1 MRFLARKRR
10 QSRTQRS
17 GQLKGRLLDLCY
29 PPVANSETEAAH
41 VTPTPVVSH
50 ERASPA
56 KLEAEV
62 RIVSQS
68 PIVSALL
75 EAVDAGLLVL
85 NRERQ
90 ILATNRAPLLEN
102 LRHVPRRIGLRP
114 GEFFSCPRATEQEQG
129 CGAGEHCL
137 ACGTFQAVTRSQAG
151 RITVEQECLLTSG
164 NGANGTPLELN
175 VRATQVD
182 IDGKDY
188 TVVSLRDISSEKR
201 RQALERIFFHDILNT
216 LSALSNWTHLLN
228 HSSGEHQDRAR
239 ERVSRLVG
247 QLEREIQLQRT
258 LLEAEQGTLRPHR
271 VGVAPAVLL
280 ADLRAMFT
288 DAPAAQQRTLTVED
302 RCPGAELVTDPVLL
316 GRVLVNMVKNA
327 FEAAPVGG
335 QVRLWCERETRPHA
349 DGAPEPGEAVAFHVH
364 NPGEIPPAVAAR
376 VFQRSFTTK
385 AGTGHGLGTYSMRL
399 LGERYLGGKVS
410 FTTSAEEGTVFT
422 IRLPLPAAVAA
433 GI

>member
-1 MRFLARKRR
+1 
-10 QSRTQRS
+10 
-17 GQLKGRLLDLCY
+17 
-29 PPVANSETEAAH
+29 VAKSTNQDAT
-41 VTPTPVVSH
+41 VTPILSH
-50 ERASPA
+50 ERASA
-56 KLEAEV
+56 ETLEAEV
-62 RIVSQS
+62 RTVSHS

-75 EAVDAGLLVL
+75 EATDAGLLVL

-102 LRHVPRRIGLRP
+102 LRHDQRSIGLRP
-114 GEFFSCPRATEQEQG
+114 GEFFACPRATEQPQG

-137 ACGTFQAVTRSQAG
+137 ACGTLQAVTQSQAG
-151 RITVEQECLLTSG
+151 KRAVEQECLLTSG
-164 NGANGTPLELN
+164 EGANATPMELH

-182 IDGKDY
+182 IDGTDY

-201 RQALERIFFHDILNT
+201 RLALERIFFHDILNT

-228 HSSGEHQDRAR
+228 SSSGERQDRAR

-258 LLEAEQGTLRPHR
+258 LLEAEQGTLRPQR
-271 VGVAPAVLL
+271 VAVAPATLL
-280 ADLRAMFT
+280 ADLQGMFADT
-288 DAPAAQQRTLTVED
+288 QTAKQRTLTVED
-302 RCPGAELVTDPVLL
+302 RCLGVELVTDPVLL

-327 FEAAPVGG
+327 FEATPIGG
-335 QVRLWCERETRPHA
+335 EVRLWCEREPGPTA
-349 DGAPEPGEAVAFHVH
+349 KGEPEPRDTVAFHVH
-364 NPGEIPPAVAAR
+364 NAAEILPVVASR

-385 AGTGHGLGTYSMRL
+385 SGTGHGLGTYGMRL

-410 FTTSAEEGTVFT
+410 FASSAAAGTVFS
-422 IRLPLPAAVAA
+422 IRLPLPAAVGA

>member
-1 MRFLARKRR
+1 VNASVLALEGQPKHPQQKR
-10 QSRTQRS
+10 
-17 GQLKGRLLDLCY
+17 GY
-29 PPVANSETEAAH
+29 PTVAKSTSEDPTA
-41 VTPTPVVSH
+41 TPVPSH
-50 ERASPA
+50 ERASA
-56 KLEAEV
+56 ETLEEEV
-62 RIVSQS
+62 RIVSHS

-102 LRHVPRRIGLRP
+102 LRHQRRSIGLRP
-114 GEFFSCPRATEQEQG
+114 GEFFACPRATEQPQG

-137 ACGTFQAVTRSQAG
+137 ACGTYQAVTLSQAG
-151 RITVEQECLLTSG
+151 RRTVEQECLLTTG
-164 NGANGTPLELN
+164 HGADATPLELH

-228 HSSGEHQDRAR
+228 NSVGERQDRAR
-239 ERVSRLVG
+239 ERISRLVG

-258 LLEAEQGTLRPHR
+258 LLEAEQGTLQPHR
-271 VGVAPAVLL
+271 VAVTPATLL
-280 ADLRAMFT
+280 ADLQATFT
-288 DAPAAQQRTLTVED
+288 GTQVAQQRTLTVED
-302 RCPGAELVTDPVLL
+302 RCPGVELVTDPVLL
-316 GRVLVNMVKNA
+316 VRVLVNMVKNA
-327 FEAAPVGG
+327 FEATPVGAE
-335 QVRLWCERETRPHA
+335 VRLWCQREASPNA
-349 DGAPEPGEAVAFHVH
+349 EAEARDMVAFHVH
-364 NPGEIPPAVAAR
+364 NAAEILPAVAAR

-385 AGTGHGLGTYSMRL
+385 TGTGHGLGTYGMRL

-410 FTTSAEEGTVFT
+410 FTTSAADGTVFS
-422 IRLPLPAAVAA
+422 IRLPLPGTVGA

>member
-1 MRFLARKRR
+1 MAK
-10 QSRTQRS
+10 SI
-17 GQLKGRLLDLCY
+17 
-29 PPVANSETEAAH
+29 SEDPTA
-41 VTPTPVVSH
+41 TPVPSQA
-50 ERASPA
+50 RASA
-56 KLEAEV
+56 ETLEAEV
-62 RIVSQS
+62 RTVSHS

-102 LRHVPRRIGLRP
+102 LRHQRRSIGLRP
-114 GEFFSCPRATEQEQG
+114 GEFFACPRATEQPQG

-137 ACGTFQAVTRSQAG
+137 ACGTYQAVTQSQAG
-151 RITVEQECLLTSG
+151 RRTVEQECLLTAG
-164 NGANGTPLELN
+164 QGADATPLELH

-228 HSSGEHQDRAR
+228 NSVGERQERAR
-239 ERVSRLVG
+239 ERIGRLVG
-247 QLEREIQLQRT
+247 QLEREVQLQRT

-271 VGVAPAVLL
+271 VAVTPATLL
-280 ADLRAMFT
+280 ADLKATFAGT
-288 DAPAAQQRTLTVED
+288 QAAQQRTLVEED
-302 RCPGAELVTDPVLL
+302 RCPGLELVTDPVLL

-327 FEAAPVGG
+327 FEATPIGG
-335 QVRLWCERETRPHA
+335 EVRLWCQREADPTDHSETRDA
-349 DGAPEPGEAVAFHVH
+349 IAFHVH
-364 NPGEIPPAVAAR
+364 NAGEISPAVAAR

-385 AGTGHGLGTYSMRL
+385 TGTGHGLGTYGMKL
-399 LGERYLGGKVS
+399 LGERYLAGKVS
-410 FTTSAEEGTVFT
+410 FTTSAEAGTVFS
-422 IRLPLPAAVAA
+422 IRLPLPAAVGA

>member
-1 MRFLARKRR
+1 MAK
-10 QSRTQRS
+10 S
-17 GQLKGRLLDLCY
+17 KIEDA
-29 PPVANSETEAAH
+29 P
-41 VTPTPVVSH
+41 VTPIPVVSH

-62 RIVSQS
+62 RTVSHS

-90 ILATNRAPLLEN
+90 ILATNRAPLLEK
-102 LRHVPRRIGLRP
+102 LRHKSRSIGLRP
-114 GEFFSCPRATEQEQG
+114 GEFFSCPRAAEQPQG

-137 ACGTFQAVTRSQAG
+137 ACGTFQAVTQSQAG
-151 RITVEQECLLTSG
+151 RRTVEQECLLTSG
-164 NGANGTPLELN
+164 DGANGTALELN
-175 VRATQVD
+175 VRASQVD

-188 TVVSLRDISSEKR
+188 TVVSLRDISHEKR
-201 RQALERIFFHDILNT
+201 RQALERVFFHDILNT

-228 HSSGEHQDRAR
+228 HSSGERQDHAR

-258 LLEAEQGTLRPHR
+258 LLDAEQGTLRPRR
-271 VGVAPAVLL
+271 VAVAPATLL
-280 ADLRAMFT
+280 ADLRGMFA
-288 DAPAAQQRTLTVED
+288 DAHATQQRTLTVED

-327 FEAAPVGG
+327 FEATPAGG
-335 QVRLWCERETRPHA
+335 QVRLWSEREAGPNG
-349 DGAPEPGEAVAFHVH
+349 DGVPEPGDAVAFRVH
-364 NPGEIPPAVAAR
+364 NPGEIAPAVAAR

-385 AGTGHGLGTYSMRL
+385 AGTGHGLGTYSMKL

-410 FTTSAEEGTVFT
+410 FTTSAEAGTVFS
-422 IRLPLPAAVAA
+422 IRLPLPAAAGA

>member
-1 MRFLARKRR
+1 MAK
-10 QSRTQRS
+10 S
-17 GQLKGRLLDLCY
+17 G
-29 PPVANSETEAAH
+29 TEDAL
-41 VTPTPVVSH
+41 VTPIPVVSH

-62 RIVSQS
+62 RTVSQS

-90 ILATNRAPLLEN
+90 ILATNRAPLLES
-102 LRHVPRRIGLRP
+102 LRHTRSIGLRP
-114 GEFFSCPRATEQEQG
+114 GEFFACPRAAEQPQG

-151 RITVEQECLLTSG
+151 RIAVEQECLLTSG
-164 NGANGTPLELN
+164 DGANATPLELN

-188 TVVSLRDISSEKR
+188 TVVSLRDISHEKR

-228 HSSGEHQDRAR
+228 HSSGERQDRAR

-258 LLEAEQGTLRPHR
+258 LLEAEQGTLRPQR
-271 VGVAPAVLL
+271 VAVAPAALL
-280 ADLRAMFT
+280 ADLRGMFA
-288 DAPAAQQRTLTVED
+288 DAQAAQQRTLTVED
-302 RCPGAELVTDPVLL
+302 GCAGVELVTDPVLL

-327 FEAAPVGG
+327 FEAAPAGG
-335 QVRLWCERETRPHA
+335 QVRLWCERQAGP
-349 DGAPEPGEAVAFHVH
+349 DGDGVPEPGDAVAFHVH

-376 VFQRSFTTK
+376 VFQRAFTTK
-385 AGTGHGLGTYSMRL
+385 AGTGHGLGTYSMKL

-410 FTTSAEEGTVFT
+410 FSTNAAEGTVFS

>member
-1 MRFLARKRR
+1 MAK
-10 QSRTQRS
+10 SI
-17 GQLKGRLLDLCY
+17 
-29 PPVANSETEAAH
+29 SENQT
-41 VTPTPVVSH
+41 VTPVPSH
-50 ERASPA
+50 ELSSAET
-56 KLEAEV
+56 LEAEV
-62 RIVSQS
+62 RTVSHS

-75 EAVDAGLLVL
+75 EATDAGLLVL

-102 LRHVPRRIGLRP
+102 LRHQRRSIGLRP
-114 GEFFSCPRATEQEQG
+114 GEFFACPRAAEQPQG

-137 ACGTFQAVTRSQAG
+137 ACGTYQAVTQSQAG
-151 RITVEQECLLTSG
+151 RRTVEQECLLTAG
-164 NGANGTPLELN
+164 QGADATPLELN

-188 TVVSLRDISSEKR
+188 TVVSLRDISNEKR

-228 HSSGEHQDRAR
+228 NSVGERQDRAR
-239 ERVSRLVG
+239 ERISRLVG

-258 LLEAEQGTLRPHR
+258 LLEAEQGTLQPHR
-271 VGVAPAVLL
+271 VAVTPATLL
-280 ADLRAMFT
+280 ADLKATFVGT
-288 DAPAAQQRTLTVED
+288 QAAQQRTLVEED
-302 RCPGAELVTDPVLL
+302 RCPGLELVTDPVLL

-327 FEAAPVGG
+327 FEATPIGG
-335 QVRLWCERETRPHA
+335 EVRLWCERETSPNA
-349 DGAPEPGEAVAFHVH
+349 EAEARDLVAFHVH
-364 NPGEIPPAVAAR
+364 NAAEILPAVAAR

-385 AGTGHGLGTYSMRL
+385 TGTGHGLGTYGMRL

-410 FTTSAEEGTVFT
+410 FTTSAADGTVFS
-422 IRLPLPAAVAA
+422 IRLPLPAAVGA

>member
-1 MRFLARKRR
+1 LAK
-10 QSRTQRS
+10 S
-17 GQLKGRLLDLCY
+17 G
-29 PPVANSETEAAH
+29 TEDAH
-41 VTPTPVVSH
+41 VTPIPVVSH

-62 RIVSQS
+62 RTVSQS

-102 LRHVPRRIGLRP
+102 LRHARRTIGLRP
-114 GEFFSCPRATEQEQG
+114 GEFFVCPRAAAQPQG
-129 CGAGEHCL
+129 CGADEHCL
-137 ACGTFQAVTRSQAG
+137 ACGTFQAVTQSQAG
-151 RITVEQECLLTSG
+151 GRTVEQECLLTSG
-164 NGANGTPLELN
+164 EGANATSMELN

-188 TVVSLRDISSEKR
+188 TVVSLRDISHEKR

-216 LSALSNWTHLLN
+216 LSALSNWTHLLT
-228 HSSGEHQDRAR
+228 HATGERLDRAR

-258 LLEAEQGTLRPHR
+258 LLDAEQGTLRPQR
-271 VGVAPAVLL
+271 VAVAPAALL
-280 ADLRAMFT
+280 ADLQAMFA
-288 DAPAAQQRTLTVED
+288 DAQAAQQRTLTVED
-302 RCPGAELVTDPVLL
+302 HCPDVELVTDPVLL
-316 GRVLVNMVKNA
+316 GRVLTNMVKNA
-327 FEAAPVGG
+327 FEATPPGG
-335 QVRLWCERETRPHA
+335 QVRLWCAREADPKA
-349 DGAPEPGEAVAFHVH
+349 DGEPEPSDALAFHVH
-364 NPGEIPPAVAAR
+364 NPGEIPPAVAPHI
-376 VFQRSFTTK
+376 FQRSFTTK
-385 AGTGHGLGTYSMRL
+385 AGTGHGLGTYGMRL

-410 FTTSAEEGTVFT
+410 FTTSAAAGTVFS
-422 IRLPLPAAVAA
+422 IRLPLPAAMGA

>member
-1 MRFLARKRR
+1 MAKSNIEDAL
-10 QSRTQRS
+10 
-17 GQLKGRLLDLCY
+17 
-29 PPVANSETEAAH
+29 
-41 VTPTPVVSH
+41 VTPIPVVSH

-90 ILATNRAPLLEN
+90 ILATNRAPLLES
-102 LRHVPRRIGLRP
+102 LRHERRAIGLRP
-114 GEFFSCPRATEQEQG
+114 GEFFSCPRAAEQG

-137 ACGTFQAVTRSQAG
+137 ACGTFQAVTQSQAG
-151 RITVEQECLLTSG
+151 GGTVEQECLLTAGDS
-164 NGANGTPLELN
+164 ADGTPRELN

-188 TVVSLRDISSEKR
+188 TVVSLRDISHEKR
-201 RQALERIFFHDILNT
+201 RQALERVFFHDILNT
-216 LSALSNWTHLLN
+216 LSALANWTHLLN
-228 HSSGEHQDRAR
+228 HSSGERLDRAR

-258 LLEAEQGTLRPHR
+258 LLDAEQGTLRAQRIP
-271 VGVAPAVLL
+271 VTPAALL
-280 ADLRAMFT
+280 ADLQAMFADT
-288 DAPAAQQRTLTVED
+288 AQQHTLTVED
-302 RCPGAELVTDPVLL
+302 HCPGAEVETDPVLL
-316 GRVLVNMVKNA
+316 GRVLTNMVKNA
-327 FEAAPVGG
+327 FEATPAGG
-335 QVRLWCERETRPHA
+335 QVRLWCEWETGPQASDQSGQH
-349 DGAPEPGEAVAFHVH
+349 DVIAFHVH
-364 NPGEIPPAVAAR
+364 NPGEIPPAVAPR
-376 VFQRSFTTK
+376 IFQRSFTTK
-385 AGTGHGLGTYSMRL
+385 TGTGHGLGTYGMRL

-410 FTTSAEEGTVFT
+410 FTTSAADGTVFS

>member
-1 MRFLARKRR
+1 
-10 QSRTQRS
+10 
-17 GQLKGRLLDLCY
+17 
-29 PPVANSETEAAH
+29 
-41 VTPTPVVSH
+41 
-50 ERASPA
+50 
-56 KLEAEV
+56 LEAEV
-62 RIVSQS
+62 RTVSQS

-90 ILATNRAPLLEN
+90 ILATNRAPLLES
-102 LRHVPRRIGLRP
+102 LRHTPRSIGLRP
-114 GEFFSCPRATEQEQG
+114 GEFFACPRAAEQPQG

-137 ACGTFQAVTRSQAG
+137 ACGTFQAVTRSQAT
-151 RITVEQECLLTSG
+151 RIAVEQECLLTSG
-164 NGANGTPLELN
+164 DGVSGTPLELN

-188 TVVSLRDISSEKR
+188 TVVSLRDISHEKR

-228 HSSGEHQDRAR
+228 HSTGERLDRAR

-258 LLEAEQGTLRPHR
+258 LLEAEQGTLQPHR
-271 VGVAPAVLL
+271 VAVAPVALL
-280 ADLRAMFT
+280 ADLRGMFA
-288 DAPAAQQRTLTVED
+288 DAQAAQQRILTVED
-302 RCPGAELVTDPVLL
+302 GCAGVELVTDPVLL

-327 FEAAPVGG
+327 FEATPAGG
-335 QVRLWCERETRPHA
+335 QVRLWCERET
-349 DGAPEPGEAVAFHVH
+349 APSAGGKPAPSDAVAFHVH

-385 AGTGHGLGTYSMRL
+385 AGTGHGLGTYSMKL
-399 LGERYLGGKVS
+399 LGERYLGGKVG
-410 FTTSAEEGTVFT
+410 FVTSAAAGTVFS
-422 IRLPLPAAVAA
+422 IRLPLPAPVGA

>member
-1 MRFLARKRR
+1 
-10 QSRTQRS
+10 
-17 GQLKGRLLDLCY
+17 
-29 PPVANSETEAAH
+29 VAKSETEDAH

-50 ERASPA
+50 ERASPSR
-56 KLEAEV
+56 LEEEV
-62 RIVSQS
+62 RTVSQS

-102 LRHVPRRIGLRP
+102 LRHKPRSIGLRP
-114 GEFFSCPRATEQEQG
+114 GEFFACPRAAEQPQG

-137 ACGTFQAVTRSQAG
+137 ACGTFQAVTQSQAG

-164 NGANGTPLELN
+164 DGANATPLELN

-188 TVVSLRDISSEKR
+188 TVVSLRDISNEKR

-228 HSSGEHQDRAR
+228 NSNGERLDRAR
-239 ERVSRLVG
+239 ERVSRLVR
-247 QLEREIQLQRT
+247 QLEGEIQLQRT
-258 LLEAEQGTLRPHR
+258 LLEAEQGTLRPQR
-271 VGVAPAVLL
+271 VAITPAALL
-280 ADLRAMFT
+280 ADLQGTFADT
-288 DAPAAQQRTLTVED
+288 QAARQRTLTVED
-302 RCPGAELVTDPVLL
+302 RCPGVELVTDPVLL
-316 GRVLVNMVKNA
+316 GRVLTNMVKNA
-327 FEAAPVGG
+327 FEATPVGG
-335 QVRLWCERETRPHA
+335 QVRLWCERTIGPNA
-349 DGAPEPGEAVAFHVH
+349 SGEPQPRDAVAFHVH
-364 NPGEIPPAVAAR
+364 NAAEIPPAVAAR

-385 AGTGHGLGTYSMRL
+385 AGTGHGLGTYGMRL

-410 FTTSAEEGTVFT
+410 FTTSAADGTVFT
-422 IRLPLPAAVAA
+422 IRLPLPAAVGV

>member
-1 MRFLARKRR
+1 
-10 QSRTQRS
+10 
-17 GQLKGRLLDLCY
+17 
-29 PPVANSETEAAH
+29 VANSETEAAP

-62 RIVSQS
+62 RTVSQS

-102 LRHVPRRIGLRP
+102 LRHKSRSIGLRP
-114 GEFFSCPRATEQEQG
+114 GEFFACPRATEQPLG

-137 ACGTFQAVTRSQAG
+137 ACGTFQAVTQSQAG
-151 RITVEQECLLTSG
+151 RRTVEQECLLTSG
-164 NGANGTPLELN
+164 DGVDGTPLELN

-228 HSSGEHQDRAR
+228 NSSGERLDRAR

-271 VGVAPAVLL
+271 VAVAPTALL
-280 ADLRAMFT
+280 ADLRGTFADT
-288 DAPAAQQRTLTVED
+288 QVARQRTLTVED
-302 RCPGAELVTDPVLL
+302 GCPGVELVTDPVLL
-316 GRVLVNMVKNA
+316 GRVLTNMVKNA
-327 FEAAPVGG
+327 LEATPVGG
-335 QVRLWCERETRPHA
+335 QVRLWCERENGPNR
-349 DGAPEPGEAVAFHVH
+349 DGEPAANDALAFHVH

-376 VFQRSFTTK
+376 VFQRSFSTK
-385 AGTGHGLGTYSMRL
+385 AGTGHGLGTYSMKL

-410 FTTSAEEGTVFT
+410 FTTSAAAGTLFS
-422 IRLPLPAAVAA
+422 IRLPLPAAVGA

>member
-1 MRFLARKRR
+1 MAK
-10 QSRTQRS
+10 SI
-17 GQLKGRLLDLCY
+17 
-29 PPVANSETEAAH
+29 SEDQT
-41 VTPTPVVSH
+41 VTSVPSH
-50 ERASPA
+50 ERSSAET
-56 KLEAEV
+56 LEAEV
-62 RIVSQS
+62 RIVSHS

-75 EAVDAGLLVL
+75 EAADSGLLVL

-102 LRHVPRRIGLRP
+102 LRHQRRSIGLRP
-114 GEFFSCPRATEQEQG
+114 GEFFSCPRATEQPQG

-137 ACGTFQAVTRSQAG
+137 ACGTYQAVTQSQAG
-151 RITVEQECLLTSG
+151 RRTVEQECLLTTG
-164 NGANGTPLELN
+164 HGADATPLELN

-228 HSSGEHQDRAR
+228 NSAGERQDRAR
-239 ERVSRLVG
+239 ERISRLVG

-271 VGVAPAVLL
+271 VAVTPATLL
-280 ADLRAMFT
+280 ADLQATFT
-288 DAPAAQQRTLTVED
+288 GTHAAQQRTLIVD
-302 RCPGAELVTDPVLL
+302 DGCPGLELTTDPVLL

-327 FEAAPVGG
+327 FEATPIGG
-335 QVRLWCERETRPHA
+335 RVRLWCQREAGPTAEGGNHDA
-349 DGAPEPGEAVAFHVH
+349 IAFHVH
-364 NPGEIPPAVAAR
+364 NAGEIPPAVAAR

-385 AGTGHGLGTYSMRL
+385 TGTGHGLGTYGMRL

-410 FTTSAEEGTVFT
+410 FVTSIADGTVFS
-422 IRLPLPAAVAA
+422 IRLPLPAAVGA

>member
-1 MRFLARKRR
+1 
-10 QSRTQRS
+10 
-17 GQLKGRLLDLCY
+17 
-29 PPVANSETEAAH
+29 
-41 VTPTPVVSH
+41 VTPIPVVSH

-62 RIVSQS
+62 RTVSQS

-102 LRHVPRRIGLRP
+102 LRHARRSIGLRP
-114 GEFFSCPRATEQEQG
+114 GEFFACPRAAEQPQG

-137 ACGTFQAVTRSQAG
+137 ACGTFQAVTQSQAG
-151 RITVEQECLLTSG
+151 GRTVEQECLLTSG
-164 NGANGTPLELN
+164 EGENATSLELN

-188 TVVSLRDISSEKR
+188 TVVSLRDISHEKR
-201 RQALERIFFHDILNT
+201 RQALERVFFHDILNT

-228 HSSGEHQDRAR
+228 QASGERLDRAR

-258 LLEAEQGTLRPHR
+258 LLEAEQGTLRPQR
-271 VGVAPAVLL
+271 VKVTPAALL
-280 ADLRAMFT
+280 EDLQGMFA
-288 DAPAAQQRTLTVED
+288 DAPSAQQRILTVED
-302 RCPGAELVTDPVLL
+302 RCPGVELVTDPVLL

-327 FEAAPVGG
+327 FEATPAEG
-335 QVRLWCERETRPHA
+335 QVRLWCERETGLNA
-349 DGAPEPGEAVAFHVH
+349 DGESESGDAVAFNVH
-364 NPGEIPPAVAAR
+364 NPGEIPPAVAPR
-376 VFQRSFTTK
+376 IFQRSFTTK
-385 AGTGHGLGTYSMRL
+385 AGTGHGLGTYGMRL

-410 FTTSAEEGTVFT
+410 FASSAAAGTVFS
-422 IRLPLPAAVAA
+422 IRLPLPAAVGA